1 MIICLLIAILGFA
14 IYAVSSIVTDRLLER
29 RIKDIEEK
37 MNGFVKRLDIPTIE
51 DSTPTKIASLDYKE
65 LVNKYGCGASD
76 AVNGLTG
83 KDLLRNMD
91 IKVSETQENPIMKP
105 VEKRKATGKLAELIK
120 EFNDL
125 PCEEKIRRIS
135 ETRVEMKKEVWFEKA
150 WDWIEDNLLSSNQ
163 QDKSRLYF
171 EQFKK
176 HMEGK

>member
-1 MIICLLIAILGFA
+1 MIIYLLIAILGFA
-14 IYAVSSIVTDRLLER
+14 IYAASSIVTDRLLER

-51 DSTPTKIASLDYKE
+51 DSTPTKIASLDPSFYKE
-65 LVNKYGCGASD
+65 LAEKYGATSGSD
-76 AVNGLTG
+76 MVNGLTY
-83 KDLLRNMD
+83 KDN
-91 IKVSETQENPIMKP
+91 KVSETQENPIMKP

-135 ETRVEMKKEVWFEKA
+135 ETRVEMEKEVWFEKA
-150 WDWIEDNLLSSNQ
+150 WDWIEDNLLTSNQ

-171 EQFKK
+171 EQFKS